1 MVGKSPW
8 SHCLLQDKVDLAVR
22 FCIWC
27 ALAVNTAYLRLW
39 VVHRKL
45 IHSIDAATGSVQREP
60 TSSPATLH
68 LQRASSPW
76 KTFTPEWD
84 NHPSL
89 KIWESVLGT
98 FGCQSQGVWS
108 QIVGFNLPH
117 VPFYLVLS
125 QAGPKLSL
133 SGRLGKAGAL
143 SWAHSMS

>member
-27 ALAVNTAYLRLW
+27 ALAANTAYLRLW

-68 LQRASSPW
+68 LQRASSP
-76 KTFTPEWD
+76 
-84 NHPSL
+84 
-89 KIWESVLGT
+89 
-98 FGCQSQGVWS
+98 
-108 QIVGFNLPH
+108 
-117 VPFYLVLS
+117 
-125 QAGPKLSL
+125 
-133 SGRLGKAGAL
+133 
-143 SWAHSMS
+143 